1 MKTRPHKDIYHV
13 PATMDELITDM
24 ELNPERYKHLQF
36 ILNRQEH
43 MGLGLGQ
50 LYLVVNE
57 TGFGV
62 YRLDDVDYENSNIRL
77 SFSNPLTG
85 NYAEI
90 SLDINNK
97 HPQLF
102 LINWLDIEDMMYK
115 EMVYDFIDNELLEL
129 ENELP

>member
-62 YRLDDVDYENSNIRL
+62 YRLDDVDYENSIIQL
-77 SFSNPLTG
+77 SFTNPMTG

-90 SLDINNK
+90 NLDINNK

>member
-1 MKTRPHKDIYHV
+1 MKTEPYKDNYRI
-13 PATMDELITDM
+13 PATTDELITDM

-62 YRLDDVDYENSNIRL
+62 YRLNRIDYKNGIVRL
-77 SFSNPLTG
+77 SFTNPAT
-85 NYAEI
+85 NNSAYI
-90 SLDINNK
+90 SLDITNER
-97 HPQLF
+97 PQIF
-102 LINWLDIEDMMYK
+102 LINWKDVEDIVNSGIVTNYTDVSK
-115 EMVYDFIDNELLEL
+115 
-129 ENELP
+129 

>member
-1 MKTRPHKDIYHV
+1 MQNINQMYDYPNTLYD
-13 PATMDELITDM
+13 LIVDM

-36 ILNRQEH
+36 ILNRPEH

-57 TGFGV
+57 NGFGL
-62 YRLDDVDYENSNIRL
+62 YRLDDVDYENSIIQL
-77 SFSNPLTG
+77 SFTNPMTG

-102 LINWLDIEDMMYK
+102 LINWLDIEDTVYK
-115 EMVYDFIDNELLEL
+115 EVVYDFTDNELLEL
-129 ENELP
+129 ESELP

>member
-1 MKTRPHKDIYHV
+1 MKTKPHKDNYHI
-13 PATMDELITDM
+13 PATTDELITDM

-36 ILNRQEH
+36 ILNRQKH

-62 YRLDDVDYENSNIRL
+62 YRLDDVDYENSIIRL

-85 NYAEI
+85 NFAEI
-90 SLDINNK
+90 SLDIDNK

-102 LINWLDIEDMMYK
+102 LINWLDIEDMVYK
-115 EMVYDFIDNELLEL
+115 EMVYDFIGNELLEL